1 MEIHKE
7 MHSSILCTLTFV
19 VQALYSYNHVP
30 EQDGAAFIF
39 HVLSV
44 LPGVVVG
51 VVVKV
56 RYPLDRRQSQC
67 CTLVAQSP
75 LAL

>member
-1 MEIHKE
+1 
-7 MHSSILCTLTFV
+7 MHSNILCTPTFV

-39 HVLSV
+39 HVLLV
-44 LPGVVVG
+44 VPGVVVSVAVG
-51 VVVKV
+51 V
-56 RYPLDRRQSQC
+56 RYLLYRRQSQC

>member
-1 MEIHKE
+1 
-7 MHSSILCTLTFV
+7 MHSNILCTLTLV

-30 EQDGAAFIF
+30 EQDCAAFIF

-44 LPGVVVG
+44 LPGVVVS
-51 VVVKV
+51 VVVEV
-56 RYPLDRRQSQC
+56 RYPLHRRQSQC